1 MGINIKIFNM
11 KFVAVALIGTAAA
24 KTAAAPPACITGV
37 TVYSDDK
44 CKTAID
50 TAKDAKAKAVV
61 DKEVKAAKAW
71 CTVAGV
77 KDKTKKTLDLA
88 AMKAKVAEGPGK
100 CSKTGAAD
108 TVKSLMFMNTTKGA
122 SYLAAGAAAVLAF
135 AATQF

>member
-1 MGINIKIFNM
+1 M

-24 KTAAAPPACITGV
+24 TTTAKKTTVACVTGV

-44 CKTAID
+44 CAKAID
-50 TAKDAKAKAVV
+50 ITKDAKAKAVH
-61 DKEVKAAKAW
+61 DKEVTAAAAW
-71 CTVAGV
+71 CKKKVLDVTEM
-77 KDKTKKTLDLA
+77 KKTI
-88 AMKAKVAEGPGK
+88 AEGPGK
-100 CSKTGAAD
+100 CTKTGAKD